1 MLKGKFMERGA
12 PLTLLPTSGKSTVH
26 LVTKPLLLL
35 QCCGWPNSKFVGILL
50 MFWSEVGVA
59 LSTIDA
65 MSIPAGRSSGIAERT
80 LIF

>member
-26 LVTKPLLLL
+26 LVTKLLLL
-35 QCCGWPNSKFVGILL
+35 QCCGWPNSMFVGILL